1 MMHVVRSAHPRF
13 QYMHAHI
20 FVCHVKNFEQ
30 CIIAELTWVLSRL
43 TRTLVFSLPVA
54 PVLGVELDPETSHL
68 FL

>member
-1 MMHVVRSAHPRF
+1 
-13 QYMHAHI
+13 MHAHI